1 MFYDIPG
8 MCRVQTGREAHQLT
22 NGLGE
27 IAPIAPRESKV
38 SCPETNVIS
47 LEHRANRAMF
57 QNKPATRAS
66 SEWCEFR

>member
-1 MFYDIPG
+1 MFDDIPG
-8 MCRVQTGREAHQLT
+8 ACKSRRTQLT
-22 NGLGE
+22 NSLGE
-27 IAPIAPRESKV
+27 VAPIAPSVCEA

-66 SEWCEFR
+66 SEWCEFCL